1 MEQILDILY
10 TTPNPWLILPVWV
23 VVFIIPGLIAGFCF
37 KSVRRVEVVY
47 AWTFAGPVIATLI
60 AGLVIH
66 LFVNPFVESNAE
78 ELGLLS
84 LKLGV
89 PCGWVLG
96 LILPMVTYLL
106 IDRKARK
113 KITAA
118 KPVNS
123 LYSERAVLF
132 PQG

>member
-10 TTPNPWLILPVWV
+10 TIPNPLVILPAFV
-23 VVFIIPGLIAGFCF
+23 VVFVIPGLIAGSCF
-37 KSVRRVEVVY
+37 KSVSRVEVVY
-47 AWTFAGPVIATLI
+47 ALTFACPVIATLI

-66 LFVNPFVESNAE
+66 LFVSPFVEGEIE
-78 ELGLLS
+78 ELALLS
-84 LKLGV
+84 FKIGI